1 MAVISVIMG
10 VYNPKDSLR
19 FENAV
24 KSILNQSFKDLEL
37 IIYDDG
43 SSKPARDLIKR
54 IAALDRR
61 ITLISGKTNRGLAYA
76 LNECLKVSSGE
87 YIARMDDD
95 DVSLCNRFEKQLDF
109 LKQNPDCSWVGSS
122 ALLADSGGVWGVREV
137 KAMPI
142 KKDYLF
148 NSPYIHPSVVF
159 KKSAL
164 ESLGGYSVSARHS
177 GAEDYELFMRMQSK
191 GYKGLNI
198 TSPLIIYFEDA
209 SSYKKRTFK
218 RRLSELVVR
227 YEGFK
232 RLGLLKLRYL
242 LYLIKPLAMA
252 LLPGRVVHYFR
263 KKRGLMVFGN

>member
-24 KSILNQSFKDLEL
+24 RSILNQSFKDLEL

-54 IAALDRR
+54 TAALDRR
-61 ITLISGKTNRGLAYA
+61 ITLIGSKANRGLAHA
-76 LNECLKVSSGE
+76 LNECIKAAGGE

-95 DVSLCNRFEKQLDF
+95 DVSLCNRLEGQLE
-109 LKQNPDCSWVGSS
+109 LLRQNPDYSWVGSS
-122 ALLADSGGVWGVREV
+122 ALLADGGGVWGVRRV
-137 KAMPI
+137 KATPLN
-142 KKDYLF
+142 KDYLF

-159 KKSAL
+159 RKKAL
-164 ESLGGYSVSARHS
+164 LSCGGYSEKARHN

-191 GYKGLNI
+191 GYKGFNI
-198 TSPLIIYFEDA
+198 TSPLIIYFEDI

-218 RRLSELVVR
+218 RRIFELAVR
-227 YEGFK
+227 YEGFG
-232 RLGLLKLRYL
+232 RLGLLKWRYL
-242 LYLIKPLAMA
+242 HYLIKPLAMA

-263 KKRGLMVFGN
+263 KKRGLMVFGS